1 MSSYYDILNISKSA
15 SNSEIRQAYISIIKQ
30 IKQKKSNYTLD
41 KINKIYDT
49 LKNPLSRFKY
59 DSELSLSEPKNNQD
73 TFNIDNLDIYTF
85 NESNNYTN
93 ISNIPDS
100 NLYFNS
106 FNSESKMNKSLN
118 DLINE
123 RTQEDND
130 FKLYFD
136 NHESTQNYQQ
146 EIVSPSSSPEIITHT
161 KSEFTQLKYLPKAEQ
176 TNINE
181 SIYNEIN
188 EQMKEAIKNQN
199 VEEYIKLRNE
209 EKRILTKE
217 LK

>member
-1 MSSYYDILNISKSA
+1 MSSYYDILNVSKSS
-15 SNSEIRQAYISIIKQ
+15 SNFEIRQAYVQLIKQ
-30 IKQKKSNYTLD
+30 IKQKKSNYTID
-41 KINKIYDT
+41 YVNKIYDT

-59 DSELSLSEPKNNQD
+59 DSELSLSEQKYTEPINYDK
-73 TFNIDNLDIYTF
+73 LDIYTF
-85 NESNNYTN
+85 NETNNYTN

-100 NLYFNS
+100 NIYFKD
-106 FNSESKMNKSLN
+106 FNPESKMNKSIN
-118 DLINE
+118 DLLNE
-123 RTQEDND
+123 RSKDEND
-130 FKLYFD
+130 FKIYFD
-136 NHESTQNYQQ
+136 NQESTQKYQQ
-146 EIVSPSSSPEIITHT
+146 EIVSPPSSPEIITHT
-161 KSEFTQLKYLPKAEQ
+161 KLEFTQLKYLPKAEQ

-199 VEEYIKLRNE
+199 IEEYIKLRNE

>member
-30 IKQKKSNYTLD
+30 IKQKKSKYTLNQ
-41 KINKIYDT
+41 INKIYDI

-85 NESNNYTN
+85 NESSNYTN

-136 NHESTQNYQQ
+136 NQEPTQNYQQ
-146 EIVSPSSSPEIITHT
+146 EIVSPPSSPEIITYT

-199 VEEYIKLRNE
+199 IEEYIKLRNE